1 MASSRLRLGEVHPHL
16 YPIAMTTEEIKNSLR
31 QLHAELAQG
40 HAVDPE
46 VSSLLIVLDKDI
58 HSLLNQPTAAAAH
71 AHPIA
76 ERLDAAALQLE
87 VGHPKLAPVLRQ
99 VGEALSRIGI

>member
-1 MASSRLRLGEVHPHL
+1 
-16 YPIAMTTEEIKNSLR
+16 MTTEEIKTSLR

-46 VSSLLIVLDKDI
+46 VTSLLHVLEKDI
-58 HSLLNQPTAAAAH
+58 HSLLDEPNAAAAH
-71 AHPIA
+71 AHPLA
-76 ERLDAAALQLE
+76 DRLDAAALQLE

>member
-1 MASSRLRLGEVHPHL
+1 
-16 YPIAMTTEEIKNSLR
+16 MTTEEIKNSLR

-46 VSSLLIVLDKDI
+46 ILSLFRVLEEDI
-58 HSLLNQPTAAAAH
+58 HSLLNQKNPDDAQ
-71 AHPIA
+71 AHPA
-76 ERLDAAALQLE
+76 MADRLDAAALQLE